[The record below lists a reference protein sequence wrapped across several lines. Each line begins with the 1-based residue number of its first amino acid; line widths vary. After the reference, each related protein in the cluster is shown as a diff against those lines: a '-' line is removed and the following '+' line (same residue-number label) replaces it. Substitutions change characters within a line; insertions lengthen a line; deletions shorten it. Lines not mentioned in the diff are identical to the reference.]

1 MNAVTRSR
9 YVGLFLALV
18 LAMALVVSL
27 TSPSQAHE
35 PVELRRVLIFGGS
48 GQLGAEIAKE
58 LAGDGHYVHVFLRPS
73 SDRSRLA
80 GQPVKW
86 VVGDVLLEED
96 VKRALQTERYAIV
109 INALGRSESPVEFYA
124 TSGRWI
130 AKWAKATGVKQVVLH
145 SSVGVGKSA
154 AVYPAGRLGAMS
166 ALFVAKESAE
176 RDLINSGLTY
186 TIIRNAILRDLSA
199 GVPDKA
205 KLFEDEAKYGAVS
218 RRGLA
223 RLTAECLDNERYA
236 NRILHAVDEGM
247 KY

>member
-1 MNAVTRSR
+1 MNAMTCSR
-9 YVGLFLALV
+9 RGGMLA
-18 LAMALVVSL
+18 ALVVAL
-27 TSPSQAHE
+27 ALATAGIAHAHE

-58 LAGDGHYVHVFLRPS
+58 LAGDGHYVHVFVRVS

-80 GQPVKW
+80 GQPVTW
-86 VVGDVLLEED
+86 VVGDVLIEED
-96 VKRALQTERYAIV
+96 VKRALQAQRYAIV
-109 INALGRSESPVEFYA
+109 INALGRSESGVEFYA

-154 AVYPAGRLGAMS
+154 AVYPAERLGAMR

-176 RDLINSGLTY
+176 RDLIGSGITY
-186 TIIRNAILRDLSA
+186 TIIRNAVLRDQPA
-199 GVPDKA
+199 GSSDKA
-205 KLFEDEAKYGAVS
+205 KLYADETKFGAVS

-223 RLTAECLDNERYA
+223 RLTAECIDSDACA
-236 NRILHAVDEGM
+236 NRIFHAVDDGM
-247 KY
+247 TF